1 MQSHTSLTMN
11 SYRITS
17 ECIGFQVTGGFSV
30 TLGKVND
37 ENLYFCSTKNSGD
50 FEVCNITH

>member
-11 SYRITS
+11 SHRITS
-17 ECIGFQVTGGFSV
+17 ECIGFQVTGRFSV